1 MSLIE
6 ELYTPKAV
14 QLIRD
19 LYNDDIEYRET
30 MYKAFGKKIIE
41 SQDKFLSAKPL
52 DILAL
57 ICNTATFTTDKNECH
72 SVAVMIYKHIN
83 DVNPLP
89 SLIEDKQ
96 FVFAEKTLVS
106 LSFFHEAMN
115 HRWKRRGAP
124 SPEFYR
130 QCSQSIFTKHH
141 CEGIAEHHRL
151 WESFLCEMFV

>member
-41 SQDKFLSAKPL
+41 SQDKFLTAKPL

-57 ICNTATFTTDKNECH
+57 ICNTASFADDKNECH
-72 SVAVMIYKHIN
+72 TVAVIIYKHIQN
-83 DVNPLP
+83 PNPLP
-89 SLIEDKQ
+89 SLLDDKQ
-96 FVFAEKTLVS
+96 FEFAEKTLVS
-106 LSFFHEAMN
+106 LSFFNDALI

-124 SPEFYR
+124 SPDFYR
-130 QCSQSIFTKHH
+130 QCSEAIFSKNHL
-141 CEGIAEHHRL
+141 ENIAEHHRQ
-151 WESFLCEMFV
+151 WESFLCEIFI